1 MMMVLSIVAILLAI
15 LVGYLA
21 QRTGLCMVRGVHE
34 LIARRPAFL
43 LAILCC
49 GFWYWLIVPFTGKEW
64 VPFLSTRFD
73 GTFHFLLGGLL
84 FGLGAALNK
93 GCSIST
99 ISKLASGHFYM
110 LATIFGWIAGW
121 LLLPTLTPPISY
133 QPLDAIHTPILPILI
148 PLLLML
154 FITVIQTSTE
164 RRMLM
169 FGVMFFGIT
178 ASLLSLIEPQWSPSQ
193 LLKDIS
199 YSFYHHNSENWPALD
214 RYFIITGLVAGMA
227 IGSKSRLPLSDFQF
241 RVKQLL
247 AHLFAGTIMGLGA
260 SLALGGND
268 SQLLIA
274 LPAFSPSGAV
284 AILFII
290 IGIATGLA
298 IRKVYKRITHKEKH
312 KTTPE

>member
-1 MMMVLSIVAILLAI
+1 
-15 LVGYLA
+15 
-21 QRTGLCMVRGVHE
+21 MVRGVHE

-43 LAILCC
+43 LAIVCC
-49 GFWYWLIVPFTGKEW
+49 GFWYWLIVPITGKDW
-64 VPFLSTRFD
+64 VPFLANRFD
-73 GTFHFLLGGLL
+73 GTVHFLLGGLL

-133 QPLDAIHTPILPILI
+133 LPLDAIDTPILSILI

-154 FITVIQTSTE
+154 FITTIQTSTE

-169 FGVMFFGIT
+169 FGVMFFGVT
-178 ASLLSLIEPQWSPSQ
+178 ASLLTLIEPQWSPSQ
-193 LLKDIS
+193 LLKDLS
-199 YSFYHHNSENWPALD
+199 YRFYHNNSGNWPALD

-227 IGSKSRLPLSDFQF
+227 FGSKNRLSLRAFQF
-241 RVKQLL
+241 RTKQLL
-247 AHLFAGTIMGLGA
+247 AHLFAGIIMGLGA

-284 AILFII
+284 ATLFII

-298 IRKVYKRITHKEKH
+298 FRKFYKRISK
-312 KTTPE
+312 KTTPK